1 MGGCEPPCGCWD
13 LNSGS
18 LEEQS
23 GPLESSQCSYP
34 LSHFASPSVNFYIV
48 RTAILKP
55 WMELHTGFYT
65 YTIEFCALFPLKMKQ
80 NKNKGLYTTPGCFL
94 ETITD

>member
-1 MGGCEPPCGCWD
+1 MLANKIYLKANKIPN
-13 LNSGS
+13 LYIS
-18 LEEQS
+18 
-23 GPLESSQCSYP
+23 
-34 LSHFASPSVNFYIV
+34 ANFYIV